1 MEAKAGMKALI
12 AVASKHGSTME
23 LGRRIAKNLRLRGIE
38 ATVTAAEQ
46 VTSVRQYE
54 LVVLGT
60 AVYANKM
67 MPAMTAVLYHWSD
80 QLAKRTTYLFCSG
93 PLGGGSPDAVPA
105 PPDAR
110 NMARVSAIR
119 ETKMFGGAMSFDR
132 LRPTERATMRMW
144 GAAPGDH
151 RDWDA
156 VDRWAQH
163 IADEVLADEPD

>member
-1 MEAKAGMKALI
+1 MKALI

-23 LGRRIAKNLRLRGIE
+23 LGRRIADDLAQRGIDT
-38 ATVTAAEQ
+38 TVLPAEQ
-46 VTSVRQYE
+46 VTSVRQYD

-67 MPAMTAVLYHWSD
+67 MPAMTAVMYRWSD
-80 QLAKRTTYLFCSG
+80 QLVRRPTYLFCSG
-93 PLGGGSPDAVPA
+93 PLGSADPSAVPV

-110 NMARVSAIR
+110 DLARVSGIR
-119 ETKMFGGAMSFDR
+119 EIQMFGGQLAFEH

-144 GAAPGDH
+144 GASPGDY

-156 VDRWAQH
+156 VDAWSER
-163 IADEVLADEPD
+163 IADQASAGADGAED